1 MDNGSG
7 SGYRMNT
14 YDIYRDMNVRT
25 GGELYIGVVGPV
37 RTGKS
42 TFIKRFMDELVLPL
56 ITDEHERQR
65 TLDELPQSSGGK
77 TITTTEPK
85 FIPKDAA
92 KIKLMDD
99 VQLKVRLIDC
109 VGYMVE
115 GASGHLE
122 EEKERMVHTPWFEQ
136 PIPFTQA
143 AEIGTQK
150 VIRDHATIGMVITT
164 DGSFSE
170 IPRENYKEAE
180 ARTIEELQSLGKP
193 FLVLVNSSKPYSE
206 EAKRVAKEISEQYQ
220 VHAIPINVE
229 QLKKEDIHMLMEQIL
244 LEFPVKSIHF
254 YMPKWVGILGEDEE
268 LKKGIIN
275 YLRTFAMPIRNMRTL
290 KAAMA
295 EREEDCP
302 YIRKMKQ
309 EGVDFSDGS
318 ADFDLAVEDT
328 YYYQMLSDILG
339 ENVSGEYE
347 FLDKMR
353 EISVKKKEYEKYA
366 DAVACVKQKG
376 YGVVLPE
383 RDEISLD
390 SPEVIRHGNK
400 FGVKMKALSPSVH
413 LIRAN
418 IETEIAP
425 IVGTEEQAKDLIG
438 FIQKEADTESGI
450 WNTNIFGKT
459 VEQLVEDGI
468 QGKIERLGDECQTKL
483 QDTMQQIVNDSNG
496 KMVCIII

>member
-1 MDNGSG
+1 MDNGAG

-25 GGELYIGVVGPV
+25 KGELYIGVVGPV

-56 ITDEHERQR
+56 ITDEHEKAR

-85 FIPKDAA
+85 FIPKEAA
-92 KIKLMDD
+92 KLKLLDD
-99 VQLKVRLIDC
+99 VQIRVRLIDC

-115 GASGHLE
+115 GAAGHME

-136 PIPFTQA
+136 EIPFTQA
-143 AEIGTQK
+143 AEIGTEK
-150 VIRDHATIGMVITT
+150 VIKDHATIGMVITT

-180 ARTIEELQSLGKP
+180 ERTILELQKIGKP

-206 EAKRVAKEISEQYQ
+206 DAKKVAAELEEKFL

-244 LEFPVKSIHF
+244 MEFPVKCMNF
-254 YMPKWVGILGEDEE
+254 YMPKWVGILSEDDE
-268 LKKGIIN
+268 LKKGIIE
-275 YLRTFAMPIRNMRTL
+275 YVRSFAMPVSNMRTL
-290 KAAMA
+290 KEAMA
-295 EREEDCP
+295 GREDDNP

-309 EGVDFSDGS
+309 EGINFSDGS
-318 ADFDLAVEDT
+318 AGFDLSVEDS
-328 YYYQMLSDILG
+328 YYYRMLSEILG

-347 FLDKMR
+347 FLNKMK
-353 EISVKKKEYEKYA
+353 EISRKKNEYEKYA
-366 DAVACVKQKG
+366 EAVLSVKQRG

-383 RDEISLD
+383 KDEITLD

-438 FIQKEADTESGI
+438 FIHSQADTENGI

-468 QGKIERLGDECQTKL
+468 QGKIEKLGEECQTKL

>member
-56 ITDEHERQR
+56 IADEHEKQR
-65 TLDELPQSSGGK
+65 TMDELPQSSGGK

-85 FIPKDAA
+85 FIPKEAA
-92 KIKLMDD
+92 SLKLMDD
-99 VQLKVRLIDC
+99 VEIKVRLIDC
-109 VGYMVE
+109 VGFMVD
-115 GASGHLE
+115 GAAGHLE
-122 EEKERMVHTPWFEQ
+122 EDQERMVHTPWSEQ

-143 AEIGTQK
+143 AEIGTEK

-180 ARTIEELQSLGKP
+180 KRTIQELQKLGKP

-206 EAKRVAKEISEQYQ
+206 EARRTAAEVSEQYH
-220 VHAIPINVE
+220 VHAIPMNVE

-244 LEFPVKSIHF
+244 LEFPVKCIRF
-254 YMPKWVGILGEDEE
+254 YMPKWVGVLGEDEE
-268 LKKGIIN
+268 LKKGIVE
-275 YLRTFAMPIRNMRTL
+275 YVRRFALPVENMRMLREAVTD
-290 KAAMA
+290 
-295 EREEDCP
+295 REEDCP

-309 EGVDFSDGS
+309 ENMNFSDGS
-318 ADFDLAVEDT
+318 ADFDLSVEDS
-328 YYYQMLSDILG
+328 YYYGMLSGILG
-339 ENVSGEYE
+339 ETVSGEYE

-353 EISVKKKEYEKYA
+353 EISSKKKEYEKYA
-366 DAVACVKQKG
+366 DAVASVRQKG

-383 RDEISLD
+383 RNEIALD

-400 FGVKMKALSPSVH
+400 FGVKMKAVSPSVH

-425 IVGTEEQAKDLIG
+425 IVGTEEQANDLIG
-438 FIQKEADTESGI
+438 FIKKEADTENGI

>member
-56 ITDEHERQR
+56 IADEHEKQR
-65 TLDELPQSSGGK
+65 TMDELPQSSGGK

-85 FIPKDAA
+85 FIPKEAA
-92 KIKLMDD
+92 SLKLMDD
-99 VQLKVRLIDC
+99 VEIKVRLIDC
-109 VGYMVE
+109 VGFMVD
-115 GASGHLE
+115 GAAGHLE
-122 EEKERMVHTPWFEQ
+122 EDQERMVHTPWSEQ

-143 AEIGTQK
+143 AEIGTEK

-180 ARTIEELQSLGKP
+180 KRTIQELQKLGKP

-206 EAKRVAKEISEQYQ
+206 EAKRTAAEVSEQYH
-220 VHAIPINVE
+220 VHAIPMNVE

-244 LEFPVKSIHF
+244 LEFPVKCIRF
-254 YMPKWVGILGEDEE
+254 YMPKWVGVLGEDEE
-268 LKKGIIN
+268 LKKGIVE
-275 YLRTFAMPIRNMRTL
+275 YVRRFALPVENMRMLREAVTD
-290 KAAMA
+290 
-295 EREEDCP
+295 REEDCP

-309 EGVDFSDGS
+309 ENMNFSDGS
-318 ADFDLAVEDT
+318 ADFDLSVEDS
-328 YYYQMLSDILG
+328 YYYGMLSGILG
-339 ENVSGEYE
+339 ETVSGEYE

-353 EISVKKKEYEKYA
+353 EISSKKKEYEKYA
-366 DAVACVKQKG
+366 DAVASVRQKG

-383 RDEISLD
+383 RNEIALD

-400 FGVKMKALSPSVH
+400 FGVKMKAVSPSVH

-425 IVGTEEQAKDLIG
+425 IVGTEEQANDLIG
-438 FIQKEADTESGI
+438 FIKKEADTENGI

>member
-1 MDNGSG
+1 MDNGVG

-14 YDIYRDMNVRT
+14 YDIYRDMNART
-25 GGELYIGVVGPV
+25 NGELYIGVVGPV

-56 ITDEHERQR
+56 ITDEHERAR

-85 FIPKDAA
+85 FIPKEAA
-92 KIKLMDD
+92 NLKLLED
-99 VQLKVRLIDC
+99 VQIKVRLIDC
-109 VGYMVE
+109 VGYMVD
-115 GASGHLE
+115 GAAGHME
-122 EEKERMVHTPWFEQ
+122 EDKERMVHTPWFEQ
-136 PIPFTQA
+136 EIPFTKA
-143 AEIGTQK
+143 AEIGTEK
-150 VIRDHATIGMVITT
+150 VIKDHATIGMVVTT

-170 IPRENYKEAE
+170 IPRDSYKEAE
-180 ARTIEELQSLGKP
+180 ERTILELQRLGKP
-193 FLVLVNSSKPYSE
+193 FLVLVNSSKPYNE
-206 EAKRVAKEISEQYQ
+206 DAKKVVAELAQKYG
-220 VHAIPINVE
+220 VHAISINVE
-229 QLKKEDIHMLMEQIL
+229 QLKKEDIHMLMEQVL
-244 LEFPVKSIHF
+244 MEFPVKRMNF
-254 YMPKWVGILGEDEE
+254 YMPKWVGILDENDE
-268 LKKGIIN
+268 VKQGIIKFV
-275 YLRTFAMPIRNMRTL
+275 RSFAEPIVNMRTL
-290 KAAMA
+290 RAALA
-295 EREEDCP
+295 KQEEESS
-302 YIRKMKQ
+302 YIRKLKQ
-309 EGVDFSDGS
+309 ERIDFSDGS
-318 ADFDLAVEDT
+318 AGFDLSVEDA
-328 YYYQMLSDILG
+328 YYYRMLSDILG

-347 FLDKMR
+347 FLNKMK
-353 EISVKKKEYEKYA
+353 EISGKKKEYEKYA
-366 DAVACVKQKG
+366 DAVLSVKQRG

-383 RDEISLD
+383 KEEISLD

-438 FIQKEADTESGI
+438 FIQCQADSENGI
-450 WNTNIFGKT
+450 WSTNIFGKT

-468 QGKIERLGDECQTKL
+468 QGKIEKLGEECQTKL